1 MIVAASKTKIRFV
14 LQNIEMPYMLRL
26 YGVTDEMF
34 DELVDEDT
42 KAELIDGVMI
52 VHSPASLRHDDV
64 AGFLRGLMRF
74 YAADKG
80 LGSVLGPDGLTR
92 IKKSR
97 RVGADI
103 FFLAQDRVPHP
114 LPKEYKGVPDLFLE
128 VLSPSNRDYD
138 LEDKRSYYREAGV
151 KEIWFVDPQKQQI
164 IVDRRRGRRYVTKT
178 ISTGRVESTV
188 IKGFWIEAEWLWT
201 DPLPNEMQCLRDLL
215 G

>member
-1 MIVAASKTKIRFV
+1 MVEVKFGLRTIDLPYTIR
-14 LQNIEMPYMLRL
+14 LNGI
-26 YGVTDEMF
+26 TDEMF
-34 DELVDEDT
+34 DEMVDEDT

-80 LGSVLGPDGLTR
+80 LGKVLGPDGLAR

-97 RVGADI
+97 RVAADI
-103 FFLAQDRVPHP
+103 FFLTRDRVPTP
-114 LPKEYKGVPDLFLE
+114 LPKEYKGVPDLFVE

-151 KEIWFVDPQKQQI
+151 KEMWFVDPQEQQI

-178 ISTGRVESTV
+178 IRTGRLKSSVMR
-188 IKGFWIEAEWLWT
+188 GFWIEVDWLWA
-201 DPLPNEMQCLRDLL
+201 DPFPNEMQCLRDILD
-215 G
+215 

>member
-1 MIVAASKTKIRFV
+1 MVELTFGLRTV
-14 LQNIEMPYMLRL
+14 DVPYTIRL
-26 YGVTDEMF
+26 YGVTDKMF
-34 DELVDEDT
+34 DEMVDEDT

-52 VHSPASLRHDDV
+52 VHSPASLRHDNV

-74 YAADKG
+74 YAAAKG
-80 LGSVLGPDGLTR
+80 LGLVLGPDGLAR

-97 RVGADI
+97 RVGADV
-103 FFLAQDRVPHP
+103 FFLTKDRVPKP
-114 LPKEYKGVPDLFLE
+114 LPKEYKGVPDLFVE

-151 KEIWFVDPQKQQI
+151 KEMWFVDPEEEQI
-164 IVDRRRGRRYVTKT
+164 IVDRRRGRRYLTKT
-178 ISTGRVESTV
+178 IRTGRIKSTV

-201 DPLPNEMQCLRDLL
+201 EPLPNDMQCLRDIL